1 MGARKRH
8 GNLDVRRMMDRAE
21 LWLWGKAEQA
31 AYKGQFAP
39 EMAFNLWV
47 QLPDGQRNRVASAD
61 DFDVVLAL
69 AERLQQHKKTPVG
82 AALQIMGVGGPNA
95 KTWRSWM
102 KMGAASAAHRGFG
115 QREGWIDT
123 GGVGDPQGL
132 EAHQVS
138 KWTLE
143 QERRAREQSD

>member
-1 MGARKRH
+1 M
-8 GNLDVRRMMDRAE
+8 LDRAE
-21 LWLWGKAEQA
+21 LWLWSTAEQGA
-31 AYKGQFAP
+31 HKGQFAP
-39 EMAFNLWV
+39 EMAFNLWL
-47 QLPDGQRNRVASAD
+47 QLPDGQRKRVASAD
-61 DFDVVLAL
+61 DFDAVLPL
-69 AERLQQHKKTPVG
+69 AERLQQNKKTPVG
-82 AALQIMGVGGPNA
+82 AALQIMGEGGPNA

-102 KMGAASAAHRGFG
+102 KMGAASSAHRGFA

-143 QERRAREQSD
+143 QRQRKPKDDGGWAPF